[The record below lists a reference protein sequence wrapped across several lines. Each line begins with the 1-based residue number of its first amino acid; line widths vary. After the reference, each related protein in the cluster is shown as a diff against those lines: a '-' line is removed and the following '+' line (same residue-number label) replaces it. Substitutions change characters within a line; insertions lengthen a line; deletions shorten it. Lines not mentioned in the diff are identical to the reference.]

1 MYLEQFKYIL
11 IKDRKENKLENSI
24 DDAKLPYELLPAKA
38 IEEVVKVLE
47 FGAKKYSPNGWK
59 ELNKEDLPK
68 LLGAALRHVF
78 AFLGG
83 EYFDKETS
91 LDHLAHA
98 SCDLLFIQELKYI
111 ICERE
116 KEDGRKEDKKTDP
129 A

>member
-1 MYLEQFKYIL
+1 M
-11 IKDRKENKLENSI
+11 ENSF
-24 DDAKLPYELLPAKA
+24 DGTKLPYELLPAKA
-38 IEEVVKVLE
+38 IEEVVRVLE

-59 ELNKEDLPK
+59 KLGNSDLQK

-78 AFLGG
+78 AFLDG
-83 EYFDKETS
+83 EYFDKDTG

-98 SCDLLFIQELKYI
+98 SCNLLFIQELKYI